1 MSTSRPAPRPWPA
14 VDPSHFEKG
23 QVPRRAAHMEAA
35 ATGLRSAA
43 GGDRRARDVMGWPS
57 AFMRSQPVPE
67 LTRSVDV
74 NLIAR
79 VSLRGPTE
87 AIAWSAPDIA
97 PHPDTAWRSRRA
109 ILFRSAALFSS

>member
-1 MSTSRPAPRPWPA
+1 MSTSRPAPRPRPA

-57 AFMRSQPVPE
+57 AVYSVATGSGINPQRSHQ
-67 LTRSVDV
+67 
-74 NLIAR
+74 A
-79 VSLRGPTE
+79 
-87 AIAWSAPDIA
+87 
-97 PHPDTAWRSRRA
+97 
-109 ILFRSAALFSS
+109 